1 MNMIR
6 IHARALAVAGALV
19 ALSASGTALAH
30 GFAGKR
36 FFPATLASD
45 DPFVADEL
53 SLPTVSSTKSQA
65 SGDEPGLKTTTTSLD
80 YTKRI
85 TPNFGLGLGA
95 SWLRLKPDAGGGD
108 TVSGTDNLSA
118 SAKYQF
124 YKNDA
129 SETIAS
135 FGVDWDIGHSGAKRV
150 GPEDFS
156 TFTPT
161 LFAGKGF
168 GDLPESL
175 QYLRPFAVTGTLGV
189 GIPSRSSTT
198 TTSVD
203 PDTGDTVSTTERHPH
218 VLNVGFSLQYSLT
231 YLQSFVKD
239 VGLSEPFNRMIP
251 VVEFSLQKPLDR
263 GRGPTT
269 GTWNP
274 GILWAGRTMQ
284 FGIEA
289 ILPINSS
296 TPVRH
301 GWIAQIHFFM
311 DDLFPRSLGRPI
323 SGTAQ

>member
-1 MNMIR
+1 MYAFLLR
-6 IHARALAVAGALV
+6 ALVLACALAVSGA
-19 ALSASGTALAH
+19 ALAH

-36 FFPATLASD
+36 FFPATLATD

-53 SLPTVSSTKSQA
+53 SLPTVSGTTSRA
-65 SGDEPGLKTTTTSLD
+65 SGDEPGLKTTTTSVD

-85 TPNFGLGLGA
+85 TPNFGVGLGA
-95 SWLRLKPDAGGGD
+95 SWLRLKPDEGP
-108 TVSGTDNLSA
+108 TVSGADNLAA

-124 YKNDA
+124 YRNDA
-129 SETIAS
+129 AESIAS
-135 FGVDWDIGHSGAKRV
+135 FGLDWDIGHSGAKRV

-168 GDLPESL
+168 GDLSESL
-175 QYLRPFAVTGTLGV
+175 KYLRPIALTGTLGV
-189 GIPSRSSTT
+189 DIPSRSSTT

-203 PDTGDTVSTTERHPH
+203 PDTGDQVTTTERHPH
-218 VLNVGFSLQYSLT
+218 VLNIGFSLQYSLS

-239 VGLSEPFNRMIP
+239 VGLPAPLDRMIP
-251 VVEFSLQKPLDR
+251 LVEVSLQKPLDR
-263 GRGPTT
+263 GGGPTT

-274 GILWAGRTMQ
+274 GVLWAGRYMQ
-284 FGIEA
+284 FGVEA

-311 DDLFPRSLGRPI
+311 DDLLPRSLGRPI

>member
-1 MNMIR
+1 MIN
-6 IHARALAVAGALV
+6 ACSRALALACALAAGD
-19 ALSASGTALAH
+19 ALAH

-36 FFPATLASD
+36 FFPATLATD

-53 SLPTVSSTKSQA
+53 SLPTVSSTKSRGE
-65 SGDEPGLKTTTTSLD
+65 GDEPGLKTTTTSVD
-80 YTKRI
+80 YTKRV
-85 TPNFGLGLGA
+85 TPNFGVGLGA
-95 SWLRLKPDAGGGD
+95 AWLRLRPDEGGGD

-124 YKNDA
+124 YTNEA
-129 SETIAS
+129 AESIAS

-150 GPEDFS
+150 GPEGFS

-168 GDLPESL
+168 GDLSESMK
-175 QYLRPFAVTGTLGV
+175 YLRPLALTGSLGV

-198 TTSVD
+198 TTTVD
-203 PDTGDTVSTTERHPH
+203 PDTGDAVTTTERHPH
-218 VLNVGFSLQYSLT
+218 VLNVGFSLQYSLS

-239 VGLSEPFNRMIP
+239 VGLPAPLNRMIP
-251 VVEFSLQKPLDR
+251 LIEVSLQKPLDR
-263 GRGPTT
+263 GGGPTT

-274 GILWAGRTMQ
+274 GILWAGRYMQ
-284 FGIEA
+284 LGVEA
-289 ILPINSS
+289 ILPLNSS